1 MTAQAAPARTGFDP
15 RWLPLAVTT
24 IGSFMSLLDSTIV
37 NIALPTILRDFG
49 ADLQNGQLV
58 LTVYLVALAVVIP
71 VSGYLGERFGM
82 KRLYIVT
89 LVCFT
94 LGSTLCGFAWNLPSL
109 IVFRV
114 LQGLGGGM
122 LQPLGMAI
130 VFTMITPLERPRFM
144 GLLGLPLLLA
154 PILGPTVG
162 GYLVEYS
169 TWRAIFLINLPIGL
183 ANIVLA
189 YILLKETPIRSAARM
204 DFRGFALAAITF
216 PCLLLALSEGEAVG
230 WTSPY
235 VLGLFALGL
244 AALTGFIRVELR
256 QHDPMMQIRLFA
268 HPMFRLAVGLQFVMQ
283 FSLFGLQFLLPI
295 FLQAV
300 RGLDA
305 AHAGLVM
312 FPMGLVSFVTMTA
325 SGRVYNRVGP
335 RPLVSIGLVVL
346 AATTALLSQIDES
359 TSVAYITLLASGRGL
374 ALGLCAMNVQTVA
387 YNTVEQSQLPRATAL
402 TNVAFRVFG
411 SIATAMLTTTLVLS
425 LAWHGAPA
433 GSSITGGTAPVP
445 FMVEAFRDAFL
456 AMTALSIVGFVLSFR
471 LHDPVLERERTRSRE
486 RTRERERE
494 LAPEL

>member
-1 MTAQAAPARTGFDP
+1 MTVIPRRPAAGFDP

-49 ADLQNGQLV
+49 ANLENGQLV

-89 LVCFT
+89 LICFT
-94 LGSTLCGFAWNLPSL
+94 AGSTLCGFAWDLPSL
-109 IVFRV
+109 IVFRI

-162 GYLVEYS
+162 GYIVEYS

-183 ANIVLA
+183 INIGLA
-189 YILLKETPIRSAARM
+189 WVLLKETPIRHEAKM
-204 DFRGFALAAITF
+204 DFRGFALAAVAF
-216 PCLLLALSEGEAVG
+216 PCLLLGLTRGEEAG
-230 WTSPY
+230 WTSNS
-235 VLGLFALGL
+235 VLLLFALGL
-244 AALTGFIRVELR
+244 AALAGFIAVELR
-256 QHDPMMQIRLFA
+256 QRDPMMQLRLFA
-268 HPMFRLAVGLQFVMQ
+268 HPMFRLAVVLQFVMQ

-312 FPMGLVSFVTMTA
+312 FPMGLVSFVTMTT
-325 SGRVYNRVGP
+325 SGRLYNRVGP
-335 RPLVSIGLVVL
+335 KPLVSIGLVVL
-346 AATTALLSQIDES
+346 AGTTALLSQITEH
-359 TSVAYITLLASGRGL
+359 TSVPYITLLASGRGL

-411 SIATAMLTTTLVLS
+411 SIATALLTTTLVIS
-425 LAWHGAPA
+425 LAWHGAPEGA
-433 GSSITGGTAPVP
+433 SITGGTAPIP

-456 AMTALSIVGFVLSFR
+456 AMTALSVIGFALSFR
-471 LHDPVLERERTRSRE
+471 LHDPALERERARPRNAPARE
-486 RTRERERE
+486 PE

>member
-1 MTAQAAPARTGFDP
+1 MSAQTPAARSGFDP
-15 RWLPLAVTT
+15 RWLPLTVTT

-49 ADLQNGQLV
+49 ARLEDGQLV

-94 LGSTLCGFAWNLPSL
+94 AGSTLCGFAWNLPSL

-169 TWRAIFLINLPIGL
+169 TWRAIFLINLPIGIVNIAL
-183 ANIVLA
+183 AW
-189 YILLKETPIRSAARM
+189 ILLRETPIRHEAKM
-204 DFRGFALAAITF
+204 DFRGFALAALTF
-216 PCLLLALSEGEAVG
+216 PSLLLALSRGEEAG
-230 WTSPY
+230 WTSGH
-235 VLGLFALGL
+235 VLTLFAVGL
-244 AALTGFIRVELR
+244 VALAGFIFVELR
-256 QHDPMMQIRLFA
+256 QRDPMMQLRLFS

-283 FSLFGLQFLLPI
+283 FSLFGLQFLLPV
-295 FLQAV
+295 FLQTV

-312 FPMGLVSFVTMTA
+312 FPMGLVSFVTMTT
-325 SGRVYNRVGP
+325 SGRLYNRVGP
-335 RPLVSIGLVVL
+335 KPLVSIGLVVL
-346 AATTALLSQIDES
+346 AATTGLLSLIDEH
-359 TSVAYITLLASGRGL
+359 TSVAWITLLASGRGL

-411 SIATAMLTTTLVLS
+411 SIATALLTTTLVVS
-425 LAWHGAPA
+425 LAWHGAPE
-433 GSSITGGTAPVP
+433 GSSITAGTAPVP

-456 AMTALSIVGFVLSFR
+456 AMTALSIVGFALSFR
-471 LHDPVLERERTRSRE
+471 LHDPVLDRERARP
-486 RTRERERE
+486 RTGGPRERE

>member
-1 MTAQAAPARTGFDP
+1 
-15 RWLPLAVTT
+15 
-24 IGSFMSLLDSTIV
+24 
-37 NIALPTILRDFG
+37 
-49 ADLQNGQLV
+49 
-58 LTVYLVALAVVIP
+58 
-71 VSGYLGERFGM
+71 
-82 KRLYIVT
+82 
-89 LVCFT
+89 
-94 LGSTLCGFAWNLPSL
+94 TLCGFAWNLPSL

-169 TWRAIFLINLPIGL
+169 TWRAIFLINLPIGVV
-183 ANIVLA
+183 NVVLA
-189 YILLKETPIRSAARM
+189 WVLLKETPIRGQAKM

-216 PCLLLALSEGEAVG
+216 PCLLLGLSIGEESG
-230 WTSPY
+230 WTSPD
-235 VLGLFALGL
+235 VLTIFVVGLGAL
-244 AALTGFIRVELR
+244 AAFIAVELR
-256 QHDPMMQIRLFA
+256 QSDPMMQLRLFS

-312 FPMGLVSFVTMTA
+312 FPMGVVSFVTMTA
-325 SGRVYNRVGP
+325 SGRLYNRVGP
-335 RPLVSIGLVVL
+335 KPLVSIGLVVL
-346 AATTALLSQIDES
+346 AATTALLSQITEH
-359 TSVAYITLLASGRGL
+359 TSVMYITALASGRGL

-387 YNTVEQSQLPRATAL
+387 YNTVEQGQLPRATAL

-411 SIATAMLTTTLVLS
+411 SIATALLTTTLVIS
-425 LAWHGAPA
+425 LAFHGAPA
-433 GSSITGGTAPVP
+433 GSSITEGTAPIP
-445 FMVEAFRDAFL
+445 FMVQAFRDAFL
-456 AMTALSIVGFVLSFR
+456 AMTALSIVGFALSFR
-471 LHDPVLERERTRSRE
+471 LHDPVLEQERTRGRAPA
-486 RTRERERE
+486 RERE
-494 LAPEL
+494 LAAEL